1 MHGAR
6 SILQNALRTCPASK
20 GDDALKKQLE
30 IFLTAFSE
38 IWLAYFKLELVY
50 ANLVA
55 SRKSILLPDIPHN
68 ESTSKENPLNIEE
81 VRLIWYIFP
90 YFHFNLDSGCCGF
103 SGLPKSNQAIQRF
116 AHNC

>member
-1 MHGAR
+1 M
-6 SILQNALRTCPASK
+6 QNALRTCPASK
-20 GDDALKKQLE
+20 GDDARTQE
-30 IFLTAFSE
+30 AVRNFPHAFSE

-103 SGLPKSNQAIQRF
+103 SSLPKSNRAIQRF